1 MKPQEQPK
9 EHPSLGS
16 RARLRKVAKHE
27 AGHLLLNWF
36 LGNRPCGAMLLP
48 NGEAFTTAERTDDG
62 LFSIGLVKVAG
73 FVVAGEKRHLRSLRA
88 NWNKPHKFAVENDC
102 FWVTTVAQHAL
113 DELAPNLGWLFIEAL
128 IRTVEEVCR
137 TYHAELDELA
147 SVLEKVGYIK
157 YPETERIFEAMDMK
171 YKVKCPDWVVDRC
184 IDYVQIVGE
193 EHSSKRK
200 QQGKE
205 AGA

>member
-1 MKPQEQPK
+1 MKTQEQPK
-9 EHPSLGS
+9 ECLGLGS

-62 LFSIGLVKVAG
+62 LFAIGLVKVAG
-73 FVVAGEKRHLRSLRA
+73 FVAAGEKRHLRSIRA

-113 DELAPNLGWLFIEAL
+113 DDLAPNLGWLFIEAL
-128 IRTVEEVCR
+128 IRTVEEVCQ
-137 TYHAELDELA
+137 TYGKELEELA
-147 SVLEKVGYIK
+147 TILEHVGYIK
-157 YPETERIFEAMDMK
+157 YAESEMLFKAMDKK
-171 YKVKCPDWVVDRC
+171 YMVKCPDWILDRC
-184 IDYVQIVGE
+184 LNYVQIVYKVHQE
-193 EHSSKRK
+193 
-200 QQGKE
+200 QFND
-205 AGA
+205 